1 MTFLIFLLE
10 TGFLVKKFC
19 MLENLHT
26 LPWYLFI
33 FVISPSIHEIILLH
47 TDWTCFLFPSLK
59 LGWFLLWIPIFR
71 NMFLEDNEKEKEI
84 KADDKLTHCEV
95 GILIIHLFT
104 YRIFD
109 RFRDGFV
116 LKLGKLATGLKSI
129 LGLEVS
135 WSQDK
140 WNYLKH

>member
-1 MTFLIFLLE
+1 
-10 TGFLVKKFC
+10 
-19 MLENLHT
+19 
-26 LPWYLFI
+26 
-33 FVISPSIHEIILLH
+33 
-47 TDWTCFLFPSLK
+47 
-59 LGWFLLWIPIFR
+59 
-71 NMFLEDNEKEKEI
+71 MFLEDNEKEKEI

-116 LKLGKLATGLKSI
+116 LKLGKLVTGLKSI

-135 WSQDK
+135 
-140 WNYLKH
+140 